1 MGAKPVNFTWN
12 RQYPRKKQWS
22 LDNLPFS
29 HDWALYVD
37 ADERVSPE
45 LAEEIAALF
54 ANGTPA
60 HNGYFI
66 GFDYRFAGRILRHGQ
81 RIFKLALM
89 ERDKAYYV
97 PRDDLEV
104 GRVGDLEMHYQPSL
118 KGTTAILK
126 NRMVHDNEEPLHH
139 YFARHN
145 NYSDWES
152 IVRHNGSYFAEG
164 DSQPFLRRYMK
175 PVFARMPFKPM
186 FAFLY
191 SYVFNLGFLDGRA
204 GFDFAIAR
212 GDAFLAGRPE
222 IPRAAAHPRPGEEV
236 DFRCAASETHH
247 VRHSRPRRPVAA
259 VAGGGHDGGHRPSR
273 ARRSRVVVGA
283 RRRRAGTSAS
293 VDHRFVRRRGP
304 ADADRRWPL
313 RSLL

>member
-1 MGAKPVNFTWN
+1 MTDKIPVSVIVMTLNEELNIVNCLKSLERFDEVFVVDSNSTDRTCEIAVEMGAIPVNFTWN

-29 HDWALYVD
+29 HDWTLYVD
-37 ADERVSPE
+37 ADERVPPD
-45 LAEEIAALF
+45 LAEEIATLF
-54 ANGTPA
+54 AHGRPPRD
-60 HNGYFI
+60 GYFI
-66 GFDYRFAGRILRHGQ
+66 GFDYRFAGKILRHGQ

-89 ERDKAYYV
+89 EREKAFYV

-104 GRVGDLEMHYQPSL
+104 TRVGDLEMHYQPSL
-118 KGTTAILK
+118 KGSTAILK
-126 NRMVHDNEEPLHH
+126 SRMVHDNEEPLHH

-175 PVFARMPFKPM
+175 PIFARMPFKPL

-191 SYVFNLGFLDGRA
+191 SYVLNRGFLDGRA

-212 GDAFLAGRPE
+212 ATHFWQVDLKYRELLRTRG
-222 IPRAAAHPRPGEEV
+222 AAKK
-236 DFRCAASETHH
+236 
-247 VRHSRPRRPVAA
+247 
-259 VAGGGHDGGHRPSR
+259 
-273 ARRSRVVVGA
+273 
-283 RRRRAGTSAS
+283 
-293 VDHRFVRRRGP
+293 
-304 ADADRRWPL
+304 
-313 RSLL
+313 

>member
-1 MGAKPVNFTWN
+1 MTDKIPVSVIVMTLNEERNIVNCLKSLERFDEVFVVDSNSTDRTCEIASDMGAKPVNFTWN

-37 ADERVSPE
+37 ADERVSPA
-45 LAEEIAALF
+45 LAEEIAQLF
-54 ANGTPA
+54 AAGRPP

-66 GFDYRFAGRILRHGQ
+66 GFDYRFAGKILRHGQ

-89 ERDKAYYV
+89 ERDRAYYV

-104 GRVGDLEMHYQPSL
+104 ARVGDLEMHYQPSL
-118 KGTTAILK
+118 KGSTAILK
-126 NRMVHDNEEPLHH
+126 NRMVHDNEESLHH

-175 PVFARMPFKPM
+175 PVFARMPFKPL

-191 SYVFNLGFLDGRA
+191 SYVLNLGFLDGRA

-212 GDAFLAGRPE
+212 ATHFWQ
-222 IPRAAAHPRPGEEV
+222 V
-236 DFRCAASETHH
+236 DLKYRELLRT
-247 VRHSRPRRPVAA
+247 
-259 VAGGGHDGGHRPSR
+259 
-273 ARRSRVVVGA
+273 
-283 RRRRAGTSAS
+283 
-293 VDHRFVRRRGP
+293 RGP
-304 ADADRRWPL
+304 AKK
-313 RSLL
+313 